1 MAKTFKE
8 AAEEYEPKRTA
19 NIADLDKFDVSEPI
33 EEKEGKDNEG
43 KIFKYNVLVRD
54 GEDYRV
60 PNTVLEIVKGILAA
74 NAKHDKKVTTFSVEK
89 TGEGMNTKY
98 QVISLD

>member
-8 AAEEYEPKRTA
+8 AAEEYESKRTA

>member
-8 AAEEYEPKRTA
+8 TAEEYEPKRTA

-33 EEKEGKDNEG
+33 EEREGKDNEG

-60 PNTVLEIVKGILAA
+60 PNTVLETVKGILAA
-74 NAKHDKKVTTFSVEK
+74 NAKHDKEVTTFSVEK
-89 TGEGMNTKY
+89 TGEGMGTKY
-98 QVISLD
+98 QVISL

>member
-98 QVISLD
+98 QVISLN